1 MKKILRTQGK
11 RVIRRVRAVA
21 RRAKK
26 SILADREPARPPAEL
41 RLSPEQPL
49 LGALANERDRL
60 RGEIQRQEVM
70 TQDHPTSGNH
80 MADDASEVFEQTK
93 NLAIK
98 EHLEKMLEQVELA
111 IRRIEK
117 GTYGVCEKCG
127 GLINPDRLQ
136 VMPSAT
142 MCMRCASA
150 SPRAA

>member
-1 MKKILRTQGK
+1 MKKTLRTQGK
-11 RVIRRVRAVA
+11 RVIHNVRAAA
-21 RRAKK
+21 RKAKK
-26 SILADREPARPPAEL
+26 SILADRELARPPAEL
-41 RLSPEQPL
+41 RLTAEQPL
-49 LGALANERDRL
+49 LNALAKERDRL
-60 RGEIQRQEVM
+60 KGEIQRQEVM

-98 EHLEKMLEQVELA
+98 EHLEKMLEQVEQA
-111 IRRIEK
+111 MRRIEK

-127 GLINPDRLQ
+127 GLIHPERLQ

-142 MCMRCASA
+142 LCMRCASS